1 MERNLIRVSE
11 LVGIL
16 KWTTGDAR
24 DLKGIV
30 SVIQVVSQV
39 CHLWNFDLEAEVEG
53 EAPIT
58 SSVQLNFYRVGGCH
72 WVPPSG
78 WAVKVH

>member
-1 MERNLIRVSE
+1 MESNFIRVSE

-16 KWTTGDAR
+16 TTGDAR
-24 DLKGIV
+24 DAGGKFLKRFV

-39 CHLWNFDLEAEVEG
+39 CHLWNFDLQAEVEG

-58 SSVQLNFYRVGGCH
+58 SSTQLNF
-72 WVPPSG
+72 
-78 WAVKVH
+78 

>member
-1 MERNLIRVSE
+1 MIRVSE

-16 KWTTGDAR
+16 TTGDAR
-24 DLKGIV
+24 DAGGKFLKRFV
-30 SVIQVVSQV
+30 SVIHVVSQV
-39 CHLWNFDLEAEVEG
+39 CHLWNFDLEAEVES

-58 SSVQLNFYRVGGCH
+58 SSVQLNFCRVGGCQ

>member
-1 MERNLIRVSE
+1 MIRVSGF
-11 LVGIL
+11 VGIL
-16 KWTTGDAR
+16 TTGDAG
-24 DLKGIV
+24 DAGGKFLKR
-30 SVIQVVSQV
+30 IQVVSQV

-58 SSVQLNFYRVGGCH
+58 SSVQLNFCRVGGCH

>member
-1 MERNLIRVSE
+1 MESNFIRVSE

-58 SSVQLNFYRVGGCH
+58 SSIQLNFW
-72 WVPPSG
+72 WVPTSG